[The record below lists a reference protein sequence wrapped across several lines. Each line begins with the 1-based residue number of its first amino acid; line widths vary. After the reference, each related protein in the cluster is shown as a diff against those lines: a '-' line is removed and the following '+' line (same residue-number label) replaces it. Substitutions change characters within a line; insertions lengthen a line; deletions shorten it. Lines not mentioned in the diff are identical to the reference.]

1 MIQIRPIREKF
12 FATNIEEIVHVNPK
26 PSMGESIAKHE
37 KLKPLICAVKKSLLS
52 LAEQE
57 QPKL

>member
-12 FATNIEEIVHVNPK
+12 FTTNIEEIVHTNPK

-37 KLKPLICAVKKSLLS
+37 KLKPFIGAVKKSLLS
-52 LAEQE
+52 LAE
-57 QPKL
+57 

>member
-1 MIQIRPIREKF
+1 MIHIRPIRDKF
-12 FATNIEEIVHVNPK
+12 FATNVEEIVQLNHK

-37 KLKPLICAVKKSLLS
+37 KLKPLVGAVKKSLLS

-57 QPKL
+57 